1 MKKVLAMILALV
13 MVFALAACGQA
24 TAPAATEAPAEAP
37 AEQPAE
43 APVEAPVEESV
54 DVTGT
59 YTFVEISDMGASLW
73 TLTLNADGTYTV
85 EQDNPFGD
93 KTVGE
98 STYTAEGNIVSC
110 DGIDASAFH
119 GLTEE
124 DKFADRLMGEFV
136 GSDNDI
142 EWEVNPADGTAVPT
156 GYTGVVGTMDD
167 LGAAPM
173 GGEGGMP
180 EGLDFAVAGTYT
192 FEEANDMGTS
202 YWTLELHP
210 DMTYKIEQDNP
221 FGDKTVGEGTY
232 TYEDNVVNC
241 DGIEASAFHGAEE
254 GDNFADRLMGE
265 FVGEDNSTSWI
276 IDKEAGTMEPNV

>member
-1 MKKVLAMILALV
+1 MKKVLTMILALV
-13 MVFALAACGQA
+13 MIFTLTACGQSA
-24 TAPAATEAPAEAP
+24 APAATEAPAETP

-43 APVEAPVEESV
+43 APVEEAV

-59 YTFVEISDMGASLW
+59 YTFVELSDMGASLW
-73 TLTLNADGTYTV
+73 TLTLNADGTYSV

-98 STYTAEGNIVSC
+98 STYTSEGTTVSC
-110 DGIDASAFH
+110 DGIDAAAFH

-136 GSDNDI
+136 GGENDI

-167 LGAAPM
+167 LGGAPM
-173 GGEGGMP
+173 GDEGGMP
-180 EGLDFAVAGTYT
+180 EGLDFTVAGTYT

-210 DMTYKIEQDNP
+210 DMTYSIEQDNP
-221 FGDKTVGEGTY
+221 FGDKTVGEGEY
-232 TYEDNVVNC
+232 TYEDNEVTC
-241 DGIEASAFHGAEE
+241 SGIEAAAFHGLTEE
-254 GDNFADRLMGE
+254 DKFADRLMGE
-265 FVGEDNSTSWI
+265 FVGDDNSTSWI
-276 IDKEAGTMEPNV
+276 IDKETGTMEPNV